1 MATASRESRLGRFA
15 TLVCGLLAA
24 GAARADIVLSLAYVD
39 TQSTAWDRFVSWVDQ
54 ALDGTPPYGFSAT
67 DAAYVARVLG
77 PGAGD
82 AYAELAV
89 DTVEAQV
96 VEAETEIAAG
106 ERPPIAYD
114 SYLEV
119 GPFLHDLAL
128 VYDWCAPFTTP
139 RPARALGGLRRAGG
153 LERLASRTKPSGA
166 AWRTPGRAGRPAIP
180 GNNYHFSFLEATMYW
195 ALASDSTAWR
205 DFLEDV
211 KLPPPGR
218 ALPAAAGGGSREGTG
233 YGLALMRLFELYR
246 LWQESTG
253 QDLGAASPHL
263 ADTIDYW
270 IHATP
275 PSFDRYAPIGDLARE
290 SYPWLYD
297 YHRRLLLE
305 ARAATAAEGARR
317 RATWWLNRISV
328 DEMQST
334 FNYRHDL
341 LPAGAVEEAPATLFH
356 HATGAGHLFART
368 SWQPDALWLAVVA
381 GPYDQSHAHRDQ
393 GSFSLF
399 RGDFL
404 AVTEN
409 VFSHSGI
416 QQGSEVHDT
425 LRFERAGQVVAQ
437 RESVST
443 LQIATQSDRLVATA
457 DLAPAFVGT
466 DAVDAW
472 QRRFELDTTGLL
484 VDDPFDAAPD
494 VTAYFQVQVPV
505 QPSEVAGRIVAGDLT
520 IVPILPA
527 GATVELLE
535 WSTVDAVRVQFR
547 LAGYPWRRR
556 PRRRDRRA
564 LRRPPPAPAR
574 RPRRRLRDRRLPRLV
589 GDRDGALSSGR
600 GTAPSLGR
608 RRARARLARWNGAE
622 SKSSS

>member
-1 MATASRESRLGRFA
+1 MSSCNLRRRVQALAAALA
-15 TLVCGLLAA
+15 CGLAAA
-24 GAARADIVLSLAYVD
+24 GARGDVVLSLDYVD
-39 TQSTAWDRFVSWVDQ
+39 TGSFAWTRFVDWVDL

-77 PGAGD
+77 PGPGD

-89 DTVEAQV
+89 DAVEAQV
-96 VEAETEIAAG
+96 VEAEAEIAAG
-106 ERPPIAYD
+106 RRPPIAYD

-119 GPFLHDLAL
+119 GPYLHDLAL
-128 VYDWCAPFTTP
+128 VYDWFPDFTTVSQRSRWAAYAEQAVWNVWHP
-139 RPARALGGLRRAGG
+139 EEAHWGGL
-153 LERLASRTKPSGA
+153 PFPWSG
-166 AWRTPGRAGRPAIP
+166 WSTNDP

-211 KLPPPGR
+211 KLPPLV
-218 ALPAAAGGGSREGTG
+218 AHFQQLPGGGSREGTG

-253 QDLGAASPHL
+253 VALGAASSHL

-275 PSFDRYAPIGDLARE
+275 PTFDRYAPIGDLARE

-305 ARAATAAEGARR
+305 ARAATTAEGPRR
-317 RATWWLNRISV
+317 RATWWLNRIAV
-328 DEMQST
+328 DQMQSN

-341 LPAGAVEEAPATLFH
+341 LPAGAVEEAPAPLFH
-356 HATGAGHLFART
+356 HATGTGHLFART
-368 SWQPDALWLAVVA
+368 SWQPEAVWLGVVA

-393 GSFSLF
+393 GSFTLF

-443 LQIATQSDRLVATA
+443 LQVVEASGRWVATA
-457 DLAPAFVGT
+457 DLAAAFAGT
-466 DAVDAW
+466 GAVDAW
-472 QRRFELDTTGLL
+472 TRRFELDATGLL
-484 VDDPFDAAPD
+484 VDDQFDAAAD

-505 QPSEVAGRIVAGDLT
+505 QPTQAPGRVVAGDLT

-527 GATVELLE
+527 GATVDLLD
-535 WSTVDAVRVQFR
+535 WTTVDAAEFNSGWRITLGGAGPGAASGEHYVVRLQLPHVLHVDGFETGGFH
-547 LAGYPWRRR
+547 AWS
-556 PRRRDRRA
+556 A
-564 LRRPPPAPAR
+564 AAPAP
-574 RPRRRLRDRRLPRLV
+574 
-589 GDRDGALSSGR
+589 
-600 GTAPSLGR
+600 
-608 RRARARLARWNGAE
+608 
-622 SKSSS
+622 

>member
-1 MATASRESRLGRFA
+1 MTSEYRFLRLVRFA
-15 TLVCGLLAA
+15 ALAGGLLAA
-24 GAARADIVLSLAYVD
+24 GAARADVVLSLAYVD
-39 TQSTAWDRFVSWVDQ
+39 TQSTAWSRFVSWVDQ
-54 ALDGTPPYGFSAT
+54 ALDGSPPYGFSAT

-82 AYAELAV
+82 VYAELAV
-89 DTVEAQV
+89 ETVEAQV

-139 RPARALGGLRRAGG
+139 AQRGRWAAYAEQAVWNVWHPDQAEWGGVAH
-153 LERLASRTKPSGA
+153 PWSGWA
-166 AWRTPGRAGRPAIP
+166 TGDP

-195 ALASDSTAWR
+195 ALASDSTLWR

-211 KLPPPGR
+211 KLPPLV
-218 ALPAAAGGGSREGTG
+218 AHFQQLPGGGSREGTG

-253 QDLGAASPHL
+253 QNLGAASPHL

-270 IHATP
+270 LHATP

-305 ARAATAAEGARR
+305 ARAATVAEGARR

-328 DEMQST
+328 DEMQSP

-341 LPAGAVEEAPATLFH
+341 LPAGAVEEAPAALFH

-409 VFSHSGI
+409 IFSHSGI

-443 LQIATQSDRLVATA
+443 LQVAESGGRLVATA

-472 QRRFELDTTGLL
+472 QRRFELDATGLL
-484 VDDPFDAAPD
+484 VDDPFDAAAD

-505 QPSEVAGRIVAGDLT
+505 QPAVASGRIVAGDLT
-520 IVPILPA
+520 IVPILPV
-527 GATVELLE
+527 GATVDLLE
-535 WSTVDAVRVQFR
+535 WSTVDPVEFGSGWRVTLGGAGPGAATGERYVVRLQ
-547 LAGYPWRRR
+547 
-556 PRRRDRRA
+556 
-564 LRRPPPAPAR
+564 
-574 RPRRRLRDRRLPRLV
+574 LPHV
-589 GDRDGALSSGR
+589 VHVDGFETGGLHAWSETA
-600 GTAPSLGR
+600 TAP
-608 RRARARLARWNGAE
+608 
-622 SKSSS
+622 